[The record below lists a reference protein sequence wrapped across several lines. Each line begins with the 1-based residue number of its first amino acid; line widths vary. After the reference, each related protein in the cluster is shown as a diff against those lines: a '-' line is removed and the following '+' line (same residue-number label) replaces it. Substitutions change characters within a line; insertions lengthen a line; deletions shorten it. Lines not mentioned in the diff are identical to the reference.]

1 MEKVV
6 GREKEMAIFDQAME
20 SDKSEFIAVTGR
32 RRVGKTYLIKKYF
45 EKSFCFSVTGIQN
58 QGKDAQMQAFINELS
73 IRQNK
78 FMSKPKS
85 WIEAFFLLR
94 EYLESVK
101 TTKKKVIFIDELPWM
116 DTQRSSFLQIM
127 AHFWNSWAAW
137 EGNIILVICGSATS
151 WIIKKVFNDRGGLH
165 NRVTKRI
172 SLKPFTLSETEL
184 FLKAKGINLE
194 RYQIAQIYM
203 ALGGIPFYLNEIIK
217 GESAHQNIDRL
228 CFAEQAPFKKE
239 FDNLYKS
246 LFDKPDNYITI
257 IKALA
262 ANNYGLTRE
271 ALLQKTKLSNAGSTT
286 RLLFDLQESGFIDY
300 ISPFG
305 NSNNNGKYVLVDFY
319 SRFYLRFITG
329 NKTKSWLTQHDSSIW
344 KAWAGITFELIYY
357 LHISKIEKA
366 LGIEGIYTKH
376 HYLLLK
382 NDTKELNSQIDI
394 VIERAD
400 KSINLCEVK
409 FADGEYDLT
418 KAEAENIR
426 QKTWNLQN
434 QLKKR
439 QMIFPTML
447 TTFGCTRNQHYLGII
462 TNEVKLDDL
471 F

>member
-1 MEKVV
+1 MENVV
-6 GREKEMAIFDQAME
+6 GREKEIAIFEQAE
-20 SDKSEFIAVTGR
+20 QSNKSEFIAVTGR

-45 EKSFCFSVTGIQN
+45 EKSICFSVTGIQN

-73 IRQNK
+73 TRQKK
-78 FMSKPKS
+78 FLPKPKS

-94 EYLESVK
+94 EYLEGIK

-151 WIIKKVFNDRGGLH
+151 WIVKKVYGDRGGLH

-172 SLKPFTLSETEL
+172 SLSPFTLSETEV

-194 RYQIAQIYM
+194 RYQIVQIYM
-203 ALGGIPFYLNEIIK
+203 AIGGIPFYLNEIVN
-217 GESAHQNIDRL
+217 GESASQNIDRL
-228 CFAEQAPFKKE
+228 CFAEQAPLKKE

-246 LFDKPDNYITI
+246 LFDKPENHINI

-262 ANNYGLTRE
+262 ANNYGLNRAE
-271 ALLQKTKLSNAGSTT
+271 LLKKTKLPNAGSTT

-300 ISPFG
+300 INPFG
-305 NSNNNGKYVLVDFY
+305 NNSNNGKYILVDFY
-319 SRFYLRFITG
+319 SRFYLRFIAG
-329 NKTKSWLTQHDSSIW
+329 NKAKSWLTQLNTNLYN
-344 KAWAGITFELIYY
+344 AWAGITFELIYY

-366 LGIEGIYTKH
+366 LGITGIYTKH

-382 NDTKELNSQIDI
+382 NDTNNLASQIDMI
-394 VIERAD
+394 IERAD

-409 FADGEYDLT
+409 FSDGEYT
-418 KAEAENIR
+418 MNKAEAENFR
-426 QKTWNLQN
+426 RKMWNLQQ
-434 QLKKR
+434 QLKKHYG
-439 QMIFPTML
+439 IFPTML
-447 TTFGCTRNQHYLGII
+447 TTFGCTRNQHYLGLV
-462 TNEVKLDDL
+462 TNEVTLNDL